1 MKIGKYPVKHS
12 YKIARLVSDVFSL
25 GLAVLI
31 FSATVGFFRE
41 YRTML
46 AGIGEENLT
55 KILAEHDPM
64 LVNRQWFAL
73 IFPAL
78 VAAVFAAYIVLCLK
92 SHPFKRYNVTKL
104 TAQSCQ
110 DIYVFCASL
119 CKIPLLMGIFDVM
132 YIVCGN
138 LLGGNEPPFSL
149 QILLDALI
157 IAIIIR
163 FGIHRVMTITEKKS
177 DAPDS
182 GAITVKAVSAE
193 NKNTDGAAV
202 TVKIK
207 PADTDTREEKK

>member
-41 YRTML
+41 YWTML
-46 AGIGEENLT
+46 AGIGEENLN

-78 VAAVFAAYIVLCLK
+78 VVAVFAAYIVLCLK

-104 TAQSCQ
+104 TAQSCR

-138 LLGGNEPPFSL
+138 ILGGNEPPFSL

-182 GAITVKAVSAE
+182 GTITVKAVSAE